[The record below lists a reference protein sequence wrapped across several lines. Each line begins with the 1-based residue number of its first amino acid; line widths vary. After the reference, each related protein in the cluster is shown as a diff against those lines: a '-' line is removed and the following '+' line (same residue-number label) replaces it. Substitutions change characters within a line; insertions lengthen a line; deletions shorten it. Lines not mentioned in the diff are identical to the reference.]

1 MGNLLCIHVHAA
13 NIHDTKGGVYTFEK
27 ALYRYPT
34 IQVGC
39 ADGGYRGT
47 FRNTFDEFHNI
58 RIDISMQ
65 IKEQKGFQVLP
76 KRWVVER
83 TFVWLNGSRRLSKD
97 YETSCCSAE
106 TMIMISTLK
115 TPMNTSSKTKADAIQ
130 KLHEEEYKIH
140 FQKHVDPTSTT
151 FLDWLRLWLETYM
164 KNKVKQ
170 STYVSYRGYIENHLA
185 PAFPTLKLKDL
196 TTKLLQDFY
205 NYKQNTQGLSPKTI
219 LNLHRCL
226 HKAAMNQAVLEHYID
241 FNPCDAV
248 SLPRNEKPQVEI
260 LTREEQQ
267 KLIYTSYKYRYG
279 VFIRLTLATGI
290 RLGELLGL
298 RWEDVD
304 FSKRMLSIRRTLN
317 RLPKVD
323 YNGVGNSTEIVI
335 QEPKTKNSIR
345 SIPLIPNIANELQ
358 QWKIVQQNDAMAAG
372 TAYQDSGF
380 LVTNPLGGYLE
391 PRTFKDFYDE
401 ILKASGLGHYTF
413 HALRHTFATRAM
425 EQGMDAKTTSIL
437 LGHYSVSFTLDT
449 YTHVLDSQKQEEM
462 KVMEEFFTL
471 PAVSQ
476 VQSYA
481 IVVTPMLNGFLLN
494 PIDFDDMSIEASD
507 LQYGIQCLKTTIVQ
521 KLVTMYP
528 PTPTPVNEIVLQQN
542 EFVVMIAI

>member
-1 MGNLLCIHVHAA
+1 MERKKRNHNEGSIRERSDGRFEIRVTAGYNFETGKSKRISY
-13 NIHDTKGGVYTFEK
+13 YT
-27 ALYRYPT
+27 
-34 IQVGC
+34 
-39 ADGGYRGT
+39 
-47 FRNTFDEFHNI
+47 
-58 RIDISMQ
+58 
-65 IKEQKGFQVLP
+65 
-76 KRWVVER
+76 
-83 TFVWLNGSRRLSKD
+83 
-97 YETSCCSAE
+97 
-106 TMIMISTLK
+106 
-115 TPMNTSSKTKADAIQ
+115 KTKAEAIQ

-226 HKAAMNQAVLEHYID
+226 HKAMNQAVMEHYID

-279 VFIRLTLATGI
+279 IFIRLTLATGI

-304 FSKRMLSIRRTLN
+304 FNKRML
-317 RLPKVD
+317 
-323 YNGVGNSTEIVI
+323 
-335 QEPKTKNSIR
+335 SIR
-345 SIPLIPNIANELQ
+345 SIPLIPNIASELQ
-358 QWKIVQQNDAMAAG
+358 LWKNVQQNDAMTAG
-372 TAYQDSGF
+372 AAYQDSGF
-380 LVTNPLGGYLE
+380 LVTNPFGGYLE
-391 PRTFKDFYDE
+391 PRTFKDAYDE

-437 LGHYSVSFTLDT
+437 LGHSSVSFTLDT

-471 PAVSQ
+471 PDMPQ

-481 IVVTPMLNGFLLN
+481 IAVTPMANGFLLN
-494 PIDFDDMSIEASD
+494 PVDFEDMSIEAND
-507 LQYGIQCLKTTIVQ
+507 LQYGIQCLQTAIAQ
-521 KLVTMYP
+521 KLATMYP
-528 PTPTPVNEIVLQQN
+528 PTPTPVNEIILQQG
-542 EFVVMIAI
+542 EFVVIINL

>member
-1 MGNLLCIHVHAA
+1 MERKKRNHNEGSIRERSDGRFEIRVTAGYNFETGKSKRISY
-13 NIHDTKGGVYTFEK
+13 YT
-27 ALYRYPT
+27 
-34 IQVGC
+34 
-39 ADGGYRGT
+39 
-47 FRNTFDEFHNI
+47 
-58 RIDISMQ
+58 
-65 IKEQKGFQVLP
+65 
-76 KRWVVER
+76 
-83 TFVWLNGSRRLSKD
+83 
-97 YETSCCSAE
+97 
-106 TMIMISTLK
+106 
-115 TPMNTSSKTKADAIQ
+115 KTKAEAIQ

-226 HKAAMNQAVLEHYID
+226 HKAMNQALLEHYID

-279 VFIRLTLATGI
+279 IFIRLTLATGI

-304 FSKRMLSIRRTLN
+304 FNKRML
-317 RLPKVD
+317 
-323 YNGVGNSTEIVI
+323 
-335 QEPKTKNSIR
+335 SIR
-345 SIPLIPNIANELQ
+345 SIPLIPNIASELQ
-358 QWKIVQQNDAMAAG
+358 LWKNVQQNDAMTAG
-372 TAYQDSGF
+372 AAYQDSGF
-380 LVTNPLGGYLE
+380 LVTNPFGGYLE
-391 PRTFKDFYDE
+391 PRTFKDAYDE

-437 LGHYSVSFTLDT
+437 LGHSSVSFTLDT

-471 PAVSQ
+471 PDMPQ

-481 IVVTPMLNGFLLN
+481 IAVTPMANGFLLN
-494 PIDFDDMSIEASD
+494 PVDFEDMSIEAND
-507 LQYGIQCLKTTIVQ
+507 LQYGIQCLQTAIAQ
-521 KLVTMYP
+521 KLATMYP
-528 PTPTPVNEIVLQQN
+528 PTPTPVNEIILQQG
-542 EFVVMIAI
+542 EFVVIINL

>member
-1 MGNLLCIHVHAA
+1 MERKKRNHNEGSIWERSDGRFEIRVTAGYNFETGKSKRISY
-13 NIHDTKGGVYTFEK
+13 YT
-27 ALYRYPT
+27 
-34 IQVGC
+34 
-39 ADGGYRGT
+39 
-47 FRNTFDEFHNI
+47 
-58 RIDISMQ
+58 
-65 IKEQKGFQVLP
+65 
-76 KRWVVER
+76 
-83 TFVWLNGSRRLSKD
+83 
-97 YETSCCSAE
+97 
-106 TMIMISTLK
+106 
-115 TPMNTSSKTKADAIQ
+115 KTKAEAIQ

-226 HKAAMNQAVLEHYID
+226 HKAMNQAVLEHYID

-279 VFIRLTLATGI
+279 IFIRLTLATGI

-304 FSKRMLSIRRTLN
+304 FNKRML
-317 RLPKVD
+317 
-323 YNGVGNSTEIVI
+323 
-335 QEPKTKNSIR
+335 SIR
-345 SIPLIPNIANELQ
+345 SIPLIPNIASELQ
-358 QWKIVQQNDAMAAG
+358 LWKNVQQNDAMTAG
-372 TAYQDSGF
+372 AAYQDSGF
-380 LVTNPLGGYLE
+380 LVTNPFGGYLE
-391 PRTFKDFYDE
+391 PRTFKDAYDE

-437 LGHYSVSFTLDT
+437 LGHSSVSFTLDT

-471 PAVSQ
+471 PDMPQ

-481 IVVTPMLNGFLLN
+481 IAVTPMANGFLLN
-494 PIDFDDMSIEASD
+494 PVDFEDMSIEAND
-507 LQYGIQCLKTTIVQ
+507 LQYGIQCLQTAIAQ
-521 KLVTMYP
+521 KLATMYP
-528 PTPTPVNEIVLQQN
+528 PTPTPVNEIILQQG
-542 EFVVMIAI
+542 EFVVIINL

>member
-1 MGNLLCIHVHAA
+1 MKAAYGNAQMADLRSVSQQA
-13 NIHDTKGGVYTFEK
+13 
-27 ALYRYPT
+27 T
-34 IQVGC
+34 ILKQ
-39 ADGGYRGT
+39 
-47 FRNTFDEFHNI
+47 
-58 RIDISMQ
+58 
-65 IKEQKGFQVLP
+65 
-76 KRWVVER
+76 
-83 TFVWLNGSRRLSKD
+83 GSRNASL
-97 YETSCCSAE
+97 TI
-106 TMIMISTLK
+106 T
-115 TPMNTSSKTKADAIQ
+115 KTKAEAIQ

-226 HKAAMNQAVLEHYID
+226 HKAMNQAVLEHYID

-304 FSKRMLSIRRTLN
+304 FGKRMLSIRRTLN

-358 QWKIVQQNDAMAAG
+358 QWKMVQQNDAMAAG
-372 TAYQDSGF
+372 AAYQDSGF

-476 VQSYA
+476 VQSYT

-494 PIDFDDMSIEASD
+494 PIDFDDMSIEADD
-507 LQYGIQCLKTTIVQ
+507 LQYGIQCLKTTIAQ

-542 EFVVMIAI
+542 EFIVMINL